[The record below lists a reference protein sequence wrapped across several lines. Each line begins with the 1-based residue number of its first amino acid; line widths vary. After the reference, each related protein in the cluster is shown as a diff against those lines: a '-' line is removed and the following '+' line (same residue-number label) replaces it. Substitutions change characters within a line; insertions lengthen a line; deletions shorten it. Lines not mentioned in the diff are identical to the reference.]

1 MTVCASRTM
10 RRSFTLRPSSSW
22 SMAVMA
28 QRYSLRLGSTRD
40 RGSVPEAT
48 ARVAPGA
55 TGRVADWIWTRVLRF
70 ILDIPRWTKAGLPT
84 VSVVGLNLVVR
95 NMRPDVEHLGA
106 AGAGVD
112 VAGFGDVEDGGG
124 VAAVDCARG
133 GNYRVKISSSSGELD
148 INRFSS
154 RAGAGASGATGA
166 AHSYWRERRRTSAGS
181 RPAISDLQT
190 CCGSFLKCSGQVS
203 IKSC

>member
-1 MTVCASRTM
+1 M
-10 RRSFTLRPSSSW
+10 
-22 SMAVMA
+22 
-28 QRYSLRLGSTRD
+28 
-40 RGSVPEAT
+40 
-48 ARVAPGA
+48 
-55 TGRVADWIWTRVLRF
+55 GR
-70 ILDIPRWTKAGLPT
+70 
-84 VSVVGLNLVVR
+84 
-95 NMRPDVEHLGA
+95 LGA
-106 AGAGVD
+106 AGAGAD
-112 VAGFGDVEDGGG
+112 VAGFGDIEDGGG

-190 CCGSFLKCSGQVS
+190 RWGSFLKCSGQVS
-203 IKSC
+203 IKSCSTAASGRVPFRSCRTRSASIIPRGMTAAMLIVDGAWLSRLGRSPSQIALAIADMLQ